1 LVSHQGSMKT
11 RYTAKVIARGG
22 RNGSVQSPD
31 KRFRMAIRPPP
42 EMGGDEEDSGTN
54 PEELFAAAYGS
65 CFRSA
70 LEQAAR
76 AARISL
82 KDSTLTTVVNLK
94 ETNEGG
100 QQLGVELRADLPGVD
115 RTTAERLLEQAH
127 RTCPYSKALRG
138 NAEVKL
144 ALAKTGRVRAKR
156 QLVSFG
162 R

>member
-1 LVSHQGSMKT
+1 MKT
-11 RYTAKVIARGG
+11 RYTAKIISRGG

-42 EMGGDEEDSGTN
+42 EMGGEKDEKGTN
-54 PEELFAAAYGS
+54 PEELFAAAYGA

-70 LEQAAR
+70 LELAAR
-76 AARISL
+76 AARVSIR
-82 KDSTLTTVVNLK
+82 DSTLTTVVNLK

-115 RTTAERLLEQAH
+115 RATAERLLEQAH

-144 ALAKTGRVRAKR
+144 ALARTGRVRPKR

>member
-1 LVSHQGSMKT
+1 MKT

-22 RNGSVQSPD
+22 RTGSVCSPD
-31 KRFRMAIRPPP
+31 KRFRMAVRPPP
-42 EMGGDEEDSGTN
+42 EMGGDEEDPGTN
-54 PEELFAAAYGS
+54 PEELFAAAYGA

-70 LEQAAR
+70 LESAAR

-115 RTTAERLLEQAH
+115 RVTAERLLEQAH